1 MMNQIYFEAN
11 GEALL
16 KRIGMSKSEFARR
29 MGIRKQN
36 VKALFKTKNLETIY
50 KASEVLGVPFE
61 LLIGYIEEPDLCE
74 IPAVPYEE
82 EIDVQDHSEEHLTFE
97 SLVGRINFIQDT
109 LQAQAAHAINLSLTA
124 RNWLVG
130 YYIVEFEQNG
140 QDRAK
145 YGDRLLSRLSEKLN
159 QRGFNLRRL
168 RDYRHVYLVYQS
180 LGSVI
185 VKFLET
191 NRSWMD
197 SHEQLSI
204 RLFSTAEL
212 QDALHQHKIIRQL
225 KTADSAQWSTPP
237 ERLFYRLNYTVLS
250 YLSSIDDPLKRA
262 FYEQETI
269 RCCWTQKELDRQV
282 SSLYYERMG
291 MSKDKNAL
299 QRLTAK
305 NAQQISP
312 KEIIHNPVTL
322 EFLDIKPYENNTET
336 TLETAILNNL
346 QRFLME
352 MGRGFC
358 FEYRQKRILIDQDYF
373 KADLIFYHR
382 ILKCH
387 VIIDLKIDRF
397 RHEYASQLN
406 LYMNYYKHEVMQQD
420 DNPPIGILLCTD
432 YGETTV
438 QYAIEGLAQNI
449 FVSKYRLQ
457 LPSEDELRKY
467 MLENI
472 TEEDFKRY
480 QEEEKKSDPQ

>member
-1 MMNQIYFEAN
+1 MNQIYFEAK

-16 KRIGMSKSEFARR
+16 ERIGMSKSEFARQ

-36 VKALFKTKNLETIY
+36 VKALFKTKNLETIH
-50 KASEVLGVPFE
+50 KAADVLGVPFE
-61 LLIGYIEEPDLCE
+61 LLVGYIEEPDLSE
-74 IPAVPYEE
+74 IPIEPYSADIEA
-82 EIDVQDHSEEHLTFE
+82 IDSSYENMTFD
-97 SLVGRINFIQDT
+97 SLVGRINLIQDA
-109 LQAQAAHAINLSLTA
+109 LQAQAAHAVNLSLTA

-130 YYIVEFEQNG
+130 YYIVEFEQHG
-140 QDRAK
+140 ADRAK
-145 YGDRLLSRLSEKLN
+145 YGEKLIN
-159 QRGFNLRRL
+159 RLAERINRKGFEPRSLRV
-168 RDYRHVYLVYQS
+168 YRRMYLVYPQ
-180 LGSVI
+180 LGTIIGSYLKKNSSFLLDSGNIGIWQSVI
-185 VKFLET
+185 AKFQMSDNQSDEIWRLALAKLEDWVT
-191 NRSWMD
+191 P
-197 SHEQLSI
+197 
-204 RLFSTAEL
+204 
-212 QDALHQHKIIRQL
+212 
-225 KTADSAQWSTPP
+225 AD
-237 ERLFYRLNYTVLS
+237 RLFYRLNYTCIA
-250 YLSSIDDPLKRA
+250 YLTSIEDPLKRA

-269 RCCWTQKELDRQV
+269 HNCWTSRELDRQV
-282 SSLYYERMG
+282 SSQFYERMG
-291 MSKDKNAL
+291 MSKDKKAL

-305 NAQQISP
+305 NAQQITP

-322 EFLDIKPYENNTET
+322 EFLGIRPYEDNTET
-336 TLETAILNNL
+336 KLETAILNNL
-346 QRFLME
+346 QRFLLE

-358 FEYRQKRILIDQDYF
+358 FEYRQKRILVDQDYF

-438 QYAIEGLAQNI
+438 QYAIEGLSQNI

-457 LPSEDELRKY
+457 LPSEDEIRKY

-472 TEEDFKRY
+472 TEEDFKKY
-480 QEEEKKSDPQ
+480 KEETSSPA